1 MSVVKS
7 RLRDPP
13 LQAGFEKTRQL
24 RSLYHHSQRMEGF
37 KRPTLYLYTAY
48 LLHPYSPKNDSNMNS
63 TIGISLSGGGAR
75 GIAHIGVLQAL
86 EELGIF
92 PDVISGTSAGALVGA
107 LYASGQKP
115 AEILRI
121 FKDSSLRK
129 LFRVSLP
136 TIGLSDNRYLREVMA
151 EVIGIDDFAA
161 LQKPLYISVTN
172 LTTGQCEIVS
182 EGKLFDVAV
191 ASCSIPILFKS
202 VKIGESIYA
211 DGGLM
216 NNLPV
221 EPLIDTCD
229 RVIGVNVTPVDHEG
243 KLGNLLDIGSRVLE
257 LSLWANVEP
266 RLQQCDI
273 KLEPQADEY
282 GLFDLSKAQ
291 EIYEAG
297 YLETMKNKEAIFV
310 ALATETPSIGSQ
322 FKEWIGKLSG

>member
-1 MSVVKS
+1 
-7 RLRDPP
+7 
-13 LQAGFEKTRQL
+13 
-24 RSLYHHSQRMEGF
+24 
-37 KRPTLYLYTAY
+37 
-48 LLHPYSPKNDSNMNS
+48 MNP

-86 EELGIF
+86 EELDIF

-115 AEILRI
+115 VDILQI
-121 FKDSSLRK
+121 FKESSLRK
-129 LFRVSLP
+129 LFRVSMP
-136 TIGLSDNRYLREVMA
+136 TVGLTDNSYLREVME
-151 EVIGIDDFAA
+151 EVIGQDDFTA

-172 LTTGQCEIVS
+172 LTTGESEIIS

-191 ASCSIPILFKS
+191 ASASIPILFKS

-221 EPLIDTCD
+221 EPLIETCD
-229 RVIGVNVTPVDHEG
+229 RVIGVNVTPVDHEAQ
-243 KLGNLLDIGSRVLE
+243 LGNLLDIGSRVLE
-257 LSLWANVEP
+257 LVLWANVEP

-273 KLEPQADEY
+273 RIEPQADEY

-291 EIYEAG
+291 EIFDAG
-297 YLETMKNKEAIFV
+297 YAETMKNKEIILA

-322 FKEWIGKLSG
+322 FKDWIGKLTT